1 MKLLEAKNL
10 FKSFGHINAV
20 SDISISLNVGEV
32 IGFLGPNGAGK
43 STTMK
48 MLTGFLETD
57 SGSIEIKKLDL
68 SKDPINTKSI
78 IGYLPEGAPSYS
90 DMTVKSFLYFVGRM
104 RGLKDEILEK
114 RLEIMLNDINLT
126 EVQNQIIETLSK
138 GYKRR
143 VGIAQA
149 LIHDPDILILDEP
162 TDGLDPNQKF
172 EMRKLIKSISK
183 NKGIIISTHILEE
196 VEAVCS
202 RTIIIAN
209 GKILLN
215 KKTAELLKNKK
226 TKLDDV
232 FREITTKKA
241 LVKWKTI

>member
-1 MKLLEAKNL
+1 MTLLKAQNL
-10 FKSFGHINAV
+10 KKTFDHIVAV
-20 SDISISLNVGEV
+20 DNISLSLDVGEV

-48 MLTGFLETD
+48 MLTGFLEPD
-57 SGSIEIKKLDL
+57 QGSVFIKKLNL
-68 SKDPINTKSI
+68 HEQPLKAKSLM
-78 IGYLPEGAPSYS
+78 GYLPEGAPAYS
-90 DMTVKSFLYFVGRM
+90 DMTVSSFLNFIGLM
-104 RGLKDEILEK
+104 RGLKDSL
-114 RLEIMLNDINLT
+114 LNDRLQEMSDQINLNN
-126 EVQNQIIETLSK
+126 VWDQPIETLSK

-183 NKGIIISTHILEE
+183 NKGIINSTHILEE

-202 RTIIIAN
+202 RTIIISS
-209 GKILLN
+209 GKVLLN
-215 KKTAELLKNKK
+215 KETKDILKNKK
-226 TKLDDV
+226 GNLDSIFRKITK
-232 FREITTKKA
+232 
-241 LVKWKTI
+241 